1 MKKKYWFL
9 VGLVILVIAMAAPS
23 AFGAITAGEQKA
35 TEQQSQQSSDQMLDW
50 HRQWLEQAQNEGRL
64 TPEQAK
70 TWQEHFDEMRDFH
83 RENGLGP
90 MNGMMNSRPEGS
102 HGTHC
107 SGSMPSEG
115 DTKQI

>member
-9 VGLVILVIAMAAPS
+9 MGLAILIIAMAAPS

-35 TEQQSQQSSDQMLDW
+35 TEEQASDQMLDW
-50 HRQWLEQAQNEGRL
+50 HQQWLEQAQNEGRL

-90 MNGMMNSRPEGS
+90 MNGMMNSMPEGS

-107 SGSMPSEG
+107 SGSMTSEG